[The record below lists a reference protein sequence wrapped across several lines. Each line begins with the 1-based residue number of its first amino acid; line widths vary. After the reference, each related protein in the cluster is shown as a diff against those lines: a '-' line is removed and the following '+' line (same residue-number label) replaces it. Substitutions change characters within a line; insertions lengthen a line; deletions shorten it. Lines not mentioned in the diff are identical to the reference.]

1 MTVFE
6 DALSTERFS
15 RFLNWTGGDRDA
27 AIELYTSNVLLSET
41 LHVPLHIL
49 EVTLRNRIHMILAQE
64 ISPCWFDD
72 ERVQRNRKQM
82 NMLAK
87 AKQELGSPEPPAPA
101 SLIPALTFGYWTAF
115 FGPEYEDLWR
125 ASLHRIARTA
135 GGRRLGRKQFSSRL
149 GPIRKIR
156 NRIAHYEPIIHSNL
170 PQAYA
175 DMLQLIE
182 WLSPSAALWC
192 RDNSRF
198 DAVWAMRSPEIA
210 ALP

>member
-1 MTVFE
+1 MTDFE
-6 DALSTERFS
+6 DALSAARFS

-49 EVTLRNRIHMILAQE
+49 EVTLRNSINMILASA
-64 ISPCWFDD
+64 ISPYWFDA
-72 ERVQRNRKQM
+72 EQFKRNRKQI
-82 NMLAK
+82 NMLENAK
-87 AKQELGSPEPPAPA
+87 LELASHDPLAPN

-125 ASLHRIARTA
+125 ASLHKIARTA
-135 GGRRLGRKQFSSRL
+135 EGRRLGRKQFASRL

-182 WLSPSAALWC
+182 WLSPPAALWC
-192 RDNSRF
+192 RCNCRF
-198 DAVWAMRSPEIA
+198 ESVWAIRGPSINAPR
-210 ALP
+210 

>member
-1 MTVFE
+1 
-6 DALSTERFS
+6 
-15 RFLNWTGGDRDA
+15 
-27 AIELYTSNVLLSET
+27 VLLSET

-49 EVTLRNRIHMILAQE
+49 EVTLRNRINMILAE
-64 ISPCWFDD
+64 TISPYWFDE
-72 ERVQRNRKQM
+72 ERVQRNRKQIY
-82 NMLAK
+82 MLAN
-87 AKQELGSPEPPAPA
+87 ATQELGSHDRPAPN

-125 ASLHRIARTA
+125 ASLHKIGRTA
-135 GGRRLGRKQFSSRL
+135 EGRRLGRKQFASRL

-192 RDNSRF
+192 RGHCRF
-198 DAVWAMRSPEIA
+198 EAVWAIRGPGVNA
-210 ALP
+210 PR